1 MHSLLMK
8 RVISYFKL
16 TVAQVAQGERAEKR
30 FHIKFLTFQSIPT
43 VEKEVGWQT

>member
-8 RVISYFKL
+8 KGHFLFKL

-43 VEKEVGWQT
+43 VVKEVGWQT